1 MATIPFNLL
10 MCLVLG
16 LGFCACARAQLR
28 SGAWPWRSDLLS
40 LVLSFALLS
49 VAPVSAYLY
58 LLYPDWSWMY
68 LVEPQRLPP
77 GTGLAVVVLTML
89 MVPLGYFLGWLL
101 LRVVGDRGL
110 FGLLGASGMGA
121 ILLVFALWRRL
132 TVNVRFDDFH
142 QGLLRPIGQGKLLLA
157 LGCTVPIIWA
167 AALLVGRSLW
177 AQGRWLR
184 QQEAMTS
191 SQGAQALRGRRTG
204 GAEAREAAPAPAGA
218 SGPAAGPAGPAGRSG

>member
-10 MCLVLG
+10 LCLLTG
-16 LGFCACARAQLR
+16 LCFTACARAQLR

-49 VAPVSAYLY
+49 VGPVVAYLY

-68 LVEPQRLPP
+68 LTDPQRLPP

-101 LRVVGDRGL
+101 LRLMGDRGL
-110 FGLLGASGMGA
+110 FGLLGALGMTTA
-121 ILLVFALWRRL
+121 LLLLLLRRRL
-132 TVNVRFDDFH
+132 AINVRFDDF
-142 QGLLRPIGQGKLLLA
+142 QSGLMRPIGQGKLLLA
-157 LGCTVPIIWA
+157 LLCTTPIVA
-167 AALLVGRSLW
+167 VAALLVGRSLW

-184 QQEAMTS
+184 QQAALTS
-191 SQGAQALRGRRTG
+191 SSSVRAQTP
-204 GAEAREAAPAPAGA
+204 ARATS
-218 SGPAAGPAGPAGRSG
+218 SGPLP